1 MSLVNSQ
8 AHRAARNAASIALA
22 DAGAGNSTIRL
33 YTALGGT
40 LLGTRTL
47 AKPCGTVRLSDGR
60 ILLESAESTDVVVAT
75 GAVTWAEWCDGGG
88 DAISGGRVTDTA
100 GNITDGTG
108 AAVPHPDGV
117 GTFVLGGST
126 GTLVYLGGLVLL
138 NAGLVG

>member
-1 MSLVNSQ
+1 MSLVNTQ

-22 DAGAGNSTIRL
+22 DAGAGNSSIRL

-60 ILLESAESTDVVVAT
+60 ILLETSESTDIVLVS
-75 GAVTWAEWCDGGG
+75 GAATWAEWCDGSG

-108 AAVPHPDGV
+108 AVVPHPDGL
-117 GTFVLGGST
+117 GTFVLEGTT
-126 GTLVYLGGLVLL
+126 GTTLYLGGLVLL
-138 NAGLVG
+138 YAGLVG